1 MTTPKDVDFE
11 CWFCGEAFERETV
24 EDDGL
29 LIPRRRAEGG
39 PYFLTTC
46 SGCRRQSRVERN
58 RAGVY
63 LAGPIPIVP
72 FADSILATFD
82 SDLRRDLLHKK
93 EHQKRREGRRE
104 WFFGQ
109 YEEELLA
116 KGVRPDRATR
126 GPRAKTEAKAK
137 AKGKPRKERQQR
149 RPPPASKPPP
159 VPEPPPASKPPPA
172 PEPVEPPTAW
182 EQLGL
187 EPGAD
192 REAIVGAFREL
203 AKRYHPDRFEALD
216 PEFKE
221 LAHTRFIALK
231 AAMDELVGPE

>member
-1 MTTPKDVDFE
+1 MTPPKDIDFE
-11 CWFCGEAFERETV
+11 CWFCGEGFERESV
-24 EDDGL
+24 EDDSL

-46 SGCRRQSRVERN
+46 SGCQRQSRVERN

-93 EHQKRREGRRE
+93 EHQKRRKGRRE

-116 KGVRPDRATR
+116 SGVRPKRATR
-126 GPRAKTEAKAK
+126 GPRAKP
-137 AKGKPRKERQQR
+137 KPRKERRQR
-149 RPPPASKPPP
+149 RPPPAAEPPP
-159 VPEPPPASKPPPA
+159 RPEPPPPPEPPPAAKP
-172 PEPVEPPTAW
+172 VDPPTAW

-216 PEFKE
+216 AEFKA

-231 AAMDELVGPE
+231 AAMDELLGAD